1 MERSMPRPKNAVPSR
16 YLHLML
22 MEEDAVRLDLHL
34 WSEAEARIPHAARQ
48 KFFTRLMREHFGRK
62 SLDLSLYFPSLGPQS
77 FIYGPP
83 ALIEHLQ
90 LELEGRFLNEPK

>member
-1 MERSMPRPKNAVPSR
+1 
-16 YLHLML
+16 ML
-22 MEEDAVRLDLHL
+22 AEEDAVKLDLHL

-62 SLDLSLYFPSLGPQS
+62 SLDLALYIPVLSPQS

-83 ALIEHLQ
+83 ALIDHLQ
-90 LELEGRFLNEPK
+90 LELEGRFLVQP